1 MANVLEMMT
10 EAAGP
15 ERLRLAVDERRSR
28 LISVGVELFSR
39 HSFDELSVDDIAR
52 AAGVSKGLLYH
63 YFDGKR
69 GFYVETVREAARM
82 LCAEVEAAS
91 FAETD
96 ELAQLKA
103 GINAYLGYVS
113 EHARAYVT
121 LLRGGIGYDPEV
133 AAVVEGTRQHF
144 LRLLLE
150 HLAEFPD
157 QARLRIAF
165 RGWIGFVEA
174 TSLDWVEKRDLER
187 DELAQLLLSMAE
199 QTVQVLV
206 GLTPPA

>member
-1 MANVLEMMT
+1 MANLLEMMT
-10 EAAGP
+10 EAVHP

-39 HSFDELSVDDIAR
+39 HSYDELSVDDIAR
-52 AAGVSKGLLYH
+52 RAGVSKGLLYH

-69 GFYVETVREAARM
+69 GFYVETVREAART
-82 LCAEVEAAS
+82 LCERVEAAS

-96 ELAQLKA
+96 ELSQLKA
-103 GINAYLGYVS
+103 GISAYLGYVS

-144 LRLLLE
+144 LKLLLE
-150 HLAEFPD
+150 HLEEFPD
-157 QARLRIAF
+157 QARLRSAF

-174 TSLDWVEKRDLER
+174 ASLDWVEKRDL
-187 DELAQLLLSMAE
+187 DQAELAQLLLSMAE
-199 QTVQVLV
+199 QTVLVVV
-206 GLTPPA
+206 GLKSTG

>member
-1 MANVLEMMT
+1 MMM
-10 EAAGP
+10 EAEVP

-39 HSFDELSVDDIAR
+39 HSFDELSVDDIAK

-69 GFYVETVREAARM
+69 GFYVETVREAARV
-82 LCAEVEAAS
+82 LCERVETAAFS
-91 FAETD
+91 ETD
-96 ELAQLKA
+96 PIRQLARA
-103 GINAYLGYVS
+103 IDAYLGYVS
-113 EHARAYVT
+113 EHAQAYVT

-150 HLAEFPD
+150 DLEGFPD
-157 QARLRIAF
+157 QARLRTAF

-174 TSLDWVEKRDLER
+174 ASLDWVEKKDLDQQR
-187 DELAQLLLSMAE
+187 LAKLLLTMAE
-199 QTVQVLV
+199 HTVNALME
-206 GLTPPA
+206 LTPSA